1 MTYEEFKK
9 EVMEN
14 IKAYLPEDYADA
26 TMSVDK
32 ITKSGVQYD
41 GLVIRPIEQT
51 TGCTPILNLNA
62 AYDDYNKGKSI
73 DAILQKLARTRLMA
87 KNEMPFN
94 KEDLLVFD
102 KIKDMIVP
110 RLVNTASNQEY
121 LKDKPSIKMEDLSI
135 IFAVR
140 ITQNDGL
147 ADAVINYD
155 LLNLWK
161 VSLEDVHKQA
171 IKNFET
177 ASVKFENLT
186 DALFHRETPA
196 IEDIDLDDC
205 EVPVFILS
213 NSQNTQGAGMVLN
226 PYIMSK
232 IIEKLGDVY
241 IIPSSVDEVLI
252 LPKNSG
258 PALDDL
264 IEMVTS
270 VNTNNVEPEDRLSN
284 SIYEWNK
291 ETEMLRLAKV

>member
-14 IKAYLPEDYADA
+14 IKAYLPEDYGDA
-26 TMSVDK
+26 TMSVDT
-32 ITKSGVQYD
+32 ITKSGIQYD
-41 GLVIRPIEQT
+41 GLVIKPIEQT
-51 TGCTPILNLNA
+51 TGCIPILNLNA
-62 AYDDYNKGKSI
+62 AYEDYNKGKPI
-73 DAILQKLARTRLMA
+73 DAILQKLARTRLTA

-121 LKDKPSIKMEDLSI
+121 LKNKPSITMEDLSI

-140 ITQNDGL
+140 VTQNDSL
-147 ADAVINYD
+147 SDAVITYD
-155 LLNLWK
+155 LLTLWE

-177 ASVKFENLT
+177 ASVKFENLV
-186 DALFHRETPA
+186 DALLHRETPA
-196 IEDIDLDDC
+196 IEDIDLDNY
-205 EVPVFILS
+205 EIPVFILS
-213 NSQNTQGAGMVLN
+213 NPQNTQGAGTVLN
-226 PYIMSK
+226 STVMKK

-241 IIPSSVDEVLI
+241 ILPSSVDEVLI

-270 VNTNNVEPEDRLSN
+270 VNVESVKPEDRLSN
-284 SIYEWNK
+284 NIYEWDT
-291 ETEMLRLAKV
+291 ETKMLRLAKV